1 MTAAVLDSQ
10 YMVIPDRLLI
20 VFLPSIFL
28 LQLLNNQLFE
38 GFLGGLFA
46 FTLLLLIAIISQG
59 GIGGGDIKLFTII
72 GLSTSFTFV
81 YQLLLFSS
89 LMAFIIGLFSRITG
103 RRKKH
108 EMVPFG
114 PTIAVVTILLICYDT
129 SVQEGIV

>member
-1 MTAAVLDSQ
+1 YTLSIYFLLIIIVMTAALLDSQ

-20 VFLPSIFL
+20 VFLPSIFI
-28 LQLLNNQLFE
+28 LQLLNNQIIE

-89 LMAFIIGLFSRITG
+89 LMAFI
-103 RRKKH
+103 
-108 EMVPFG
+108 
-114 PTIAVVTILLICYDT
+114 
-129 SVQEGIV
+129 